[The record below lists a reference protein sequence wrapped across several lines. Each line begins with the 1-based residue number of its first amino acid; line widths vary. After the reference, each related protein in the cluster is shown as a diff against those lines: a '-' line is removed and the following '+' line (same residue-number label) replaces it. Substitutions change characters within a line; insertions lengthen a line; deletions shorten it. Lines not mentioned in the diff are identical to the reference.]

1 MIVKGELIIDSLSDT
16 YSSPACKLGRM
27 VESGELIRLKRG
39 LYETDPKTPP
49 YLVARYLCEPSYI
62 SFEYALSWHEIIPE
76 RTVVVTNAT
85 TNKRRSK
92 RFNTPLGS
100 FSYSDVPAAAFP
112 VGVDR
117 FVDDDY
123 EYYIATPA
131 KAVSDKLYKMP
142 PVRSYK
148 GLETLMFDDLRF
160 DEEEILGLETKTIRE
175 YAELYHCTTITTLRN
190 YLEERA

>member
-85 TNKRRSK
+85 INKRRSK
-92 RFNTPLGS
+92 RFDTPLGS

-131 KAVSDKLYKMP
+131 KAVCDKLYKMS

>member
-85 TNKRRSK
+85 INKRRSK
-92 RFNTPLGS
+92 RFDTPLGS

-123 EYYIATPA
+123 EFYIATPT
-131 KAVSDKLYKMP
+131 KAVCDKLYKMP

-160 DEEEILGLETKTIRE
+160 DEEEILSLETKTIRE

>member
-39 LYETDPKTPP
+39 LYETDPRTPP

-85 TNKRRSK
+85 INKRRSK
-92 RFNTPLGS
+92 RFDTPLGS

-131 KAVSDKLYKMP
+131 KAVCDKLYKMP
-142 PVRSYK
+142 PARSYK

>member
-1 MIVKGELIIDSLSDT
+1 MIVTGELVIDELSDT

-27 VESGELIRLKRG
+27 VEKGEIIRLRRG
-39 LYETDPKTPP
+39 LYETDPNTPAC
-49 YLVARYLCEPSYI
+49 LVANYICEPSYI

-76 RTVVVTNAT
+76 RTIVVTNAT
-85 TNKRRSK
+85 ANKHRNKR
-92 RFNTPLGS
+92 FDTPLGS

-117 FVDDDY
+117 FVDDGY

-131 KAVSDKLYKMP
+131 KAVCDKLYKMP
-142 PVRSYK
+142 PVRSYQ
-148 GLETLMFDDLRF
+148 GLEALMFDDLRF
-160 DEEEILGLETKTIRE
+160 DEDEILGLESRIIRE
-175 YAELYHCTTITTLRN
+175 YAELYHSTTVTTLRN

>member
-85 TNKRRSK
+85 INKRRSK
-92 RFNTPLGS
+92 RFDTPLGS
-100 FSYSDVPAAAFP
+100 FSYSDVPAA
-112 VGVDR
+112 
-117 FVDDDY
+117 
-123 EYYIATPA
+123 ESATNSTRCPQ
-131 KAVSDKLYKMP
+131 SDP
-142 PVRSYK
+142 
-148 GLETLMFDDLRF
+148 
-160 DEEEILGLETKTIRE
+160 TKDWR
-175 YAELYHCTTITTLRN
+175 R
-190 YLEERA
+190 